1 VKRPSSARP
10 RAVRGAAVPAR
21 QETQP
26 RPCCTPSPPTI
37 PADGNKLTAWPA
49 TATSLALNGVDLAGA
64 DQDVAYPPVVD
75 VASGVE
81 AEAGRIAGR
90 LGEL

>member
-1 VKRPSSARP
+1 VPRFLHVRKLNRGPAARP
-10 RAVRGAAVPAR
+10 R
-21 QETQP
+21 
-26 RPCCTPSPPTI
+26 RPPS